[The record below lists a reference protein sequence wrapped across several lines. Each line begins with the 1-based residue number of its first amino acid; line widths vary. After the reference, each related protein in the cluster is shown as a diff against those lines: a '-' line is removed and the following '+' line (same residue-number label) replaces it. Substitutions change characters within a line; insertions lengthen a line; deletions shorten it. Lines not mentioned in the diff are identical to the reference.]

1 MTKSRENITK
11 KGGKRIKII
20 IMREILLIKTSESQ
34 KIKALLDQNNTDYEI
49 VYKETINLTEEEI
62 WHHDILLTNKDKA
75 RNKEIAEWN
84 KISKVKDK
92 QGW

>member
-1 MTKSRENITK
+1 MK
-11 KGGKRIKII
+11 
-20 IMREILLIKTSESQ
+20 EILLIKTSESE
-34 KIKALLDQNNTDYEI
+34 KIKSLLDKSNTDYEI
-49 VYKETINLTEEEI
+49 VYKDTINLTEEEI
-62 WHHDILLTNKDKA
+62 WRRDILLANQDKA

>member
-1 MTKSRENITK
+1 MK
-11 KGGKRIKII
+11 
-20 IMREILLIKTSESQ
+20 EILIIKTSESE
-34 KIKALLDQNNTDYEI
+34 KIKSLLDQNKTDYEI
-49 VYKETINLTEEEI
+49 VYKDTVELTEEEI
-62 WHHDILLTNKDKA
+62 WRRDILLANKDKA